1 MNDTIVAIST
11 PKGFGG
17 IGVVRLSGPTTF
29 FIGQKVFSTTVKK
42 PKTVYTGYIFNPDT
56 KERIDT
62 GIAIY
67 FKAPHSYTGEDVFEL
82 QMHGGVK
89 NLELVVKILIQLGA
103 RLAKRGEF
111 TRRAFL
117 NGKLDLIEAEAVI
130 ELIEAKTDK
139 VVKVAAGRLFGG
151 ISNKIFEIKKRLLY
165 TISAIEGAID
175 FPFDV
180 EALDT
185 GQLEKQITDVLNLV
199 KSLLLTYKTGKRIE
213 EGTKV
218 VIAGRTNVGKSTLL
232 NALLKFDRAI
242 VSKIPGTTRDTVEEM
257 IDFFGIPVRFI
268 DTAGVRE
275 TKDVI
280 EVLGKERSVKAIQQG
295 DIILFMFDASEIL
308 TAEDK
313 KFAKLTDGKDRIIV
327 LNKTDLPAK
336 LTIKE
341 LKSLFKNEDI
351 IQISALK
358 KKGIEVLEQII
369 YDKILP
375 KETET
380 FLITTGRE
388 KNCLKAAAK
397 HLEKA
402 KELAGSGRDELVSE
416 ELKEVIVLLG
426 MLTGE
431 KVSTEILDTIF
442 SRFCIG
448 K

>member
-1 MNDTIVAIST
+1 VNDTIVAIST

-111 TRRAFL
+111 TRRALL

-130 ELIEAKTDK
+130 ELIE
-139 VVKVAAGRLFGG
+139 AAGRLFGG

-358 KKGIEVLEQII
+358 KTDNL
-369 YDKILP
+369 
-375 KETET
+375 
-380 FLITTGRE
+380 
-388 KNCLKAAAK
+388 
-397 HLEKA
+397 
-402 KELAGSGRDELVSE
+402 
-416 ELKEVIVLLG
+416 
-426 MLTGE
+426 
-431 KVSTEILDTIF
+431 
-442 SRFCIG
+442 
-448 K
+448 

>member
-130 ELIEAKTDK
+130 ELIEATTDK
-139 VVKVAAGRLFGG
+139 VAKVAAGRLFGG

-327 LNKTDLPAK
+327 LNKTDPPAK

-416 ELKEVIVLLG
+416 ELKEVIVHGRESLNG
-426 MLTGE
+426 D
-431 KVSTEILDTIF
+431 S
-442 SRFCIG
+442 
-448 K
+448 

>member
-1 MNDTIVAIST
+1 VNDTIVAIST
-11 PKGFGG
+11 PRGFGG

-103 RLAKRGEF
+103 RLAERGEF

-175 FPFDV
+175 FPFEVETLDV
-180 EALDT
+180 D
-185 GQLEKQITDVLNLV
+185 QLKKQITDVLNLI
-199 KSLLLTYKTGKRIE
+199 KLLLSTYKTGKRIE

-242 VSKIPGTTRDTVEEM
+242 VSEIPGTTRDTVEEM

-308 TAEDK
+308 TAEDE

-341 LKSLFKNEDI
+341 LKSLFNNEDI

-380 FLITTGRE
+380 FLITTERE
-388 KNCLKAAAK
+388 KNCLKDAAK

-426 MLTGE
+426 ILTGE
-431 KVSTEILDTIF
+431 KVSTEILDAIF

>member
-11 PKGFGG
+11 PRGFGG

-103 RLAKRGEF
+103 RLAERGEF

-175 FPFDV
+175 FPFEVETLDV
-180 EALDT
+180 D
-185 GQLEKQITDVLNLV
+185 QLKKQITDVLNLI
-199 KSLLLTYKTGKRIE
+199 KLLLSTYKTGKRIE

-242 VSKIPGTTRDTVEEM
+242 VSEIPGTTRDTVEEM

-308 TAEDK
+308 TAEDE

-341 LKSLFKNEDI
+341 LKSLFNNEDI

-380 FLITTGRE
+380 FLITTERE
-388 KNCLKAAAK
+388 KNCLKDAAK

-426 MLTGE
+426 ILTGE
-431 KVSTEILDTIF
+431 KVSTEILDAIF

>member
-11 PKGFGG
+11 PRGFGG

-103 RLAKRGEF
+103 RLAERGEF

-175 FPFDV
+175 FPFEVETLDV
-180 EALDT
+180 D
-185 GQLEKQITDVLNLV
+185 QLKKQITDVLNLI
-199 KSLLLTYKTGKRIE
+199 KLLLSTYKTGKRIQ

-242 VSKIPGTTRDTVEEM
+242 VSEIPGTTRDTVEEM

-308 TAEDK
+308 TAEDE

-341 LKSLFKNEDI
+341 LKSLFNNEDI

-380 FLITTGRE
+380 FLITTERE
-388 KNCLKAAAK
+388 KNCLKDAAK

-426 MLTGE
+426 ILTGE
-431 KVSTEILDTIF
+431 KVSTEILDAIF

>member
-1 MNDTIVAIST
+1 VNDTIVAIST

>member
-111 TRRAFL
+111 TRRALL

-341 LKSLFKNEDI
+341 LKGLFKNEDI

-388 KNCLKAAAK
+388 KNCLKDAAK

>member
-29 FIGQKVFSTTVKK
+29 FIGQKVFSAAVEK
-42 PKTVYTGYIFNPDT
+42 PRTVYSGYIFNPDT

-89 NLELVVKILIQLGA
+89 NLELVVKVLIQLGA
-103 RLAKRGEF
+103 RLAERGEF
-111 TRRAFL
+111 TKRAFL
-117 NGKLDLIEAEAVI
+117 NGKLDLIEAEAII
-130 ELIEAKTDK
+130 ELIEAKTEK
-139 VVKVAAGRLFGG
+139 ALGVASGRLFGG
-151 ISNKIFEIKKRLLY
+151 ISDKIFEIKKRLLY

-180 EALDT
+180 ETLNADE
-185 GQLEKQITDVLNLV
+185 LEKQINGVLNLV
-199 KSLLLTYKTGKRIE
+199 KSLLSTYKAGKRIE
-213 EGTKV
+213 GGVKV
-218 VIAGRTNVGKSTLL
+218 VIAGRANVGKSTLL

-242 VSKIPGTTRDTVEEM
+242 VSEIPGTTRDTVEEM
-257 IDFFGIPVRFI
+257 IDFFGIPVRLI

-280 EVLGKERSVKAIQQG
+280 EALGKERSVKAIREG
-295 DIILFMFDASEIL
+295 DIILFMFDASEML
-308 TAEDK
+308 TAEDR

-341 LKSLFKNEDI
+341 LKNLFNNEDI

-369 YDKILP
+369 YNKILP
-375 KETET
+375 QEIESS
-380 FLITTGRE
+380 LITTERE
-388 KNCLKAAAK
+388 KNCLEDAVR

-402 KELAGSGRDELVSE
+402 KELVGSGGDELVSE
-416 ELKEVIVLLG
+416 ELKETITLLG
-426 MLTGE
+426 ILTGE
-431 KVSTEILDTIF
+431 EVSTEILDTIF

>member
-42 PKTVYTGYIFNPDT
+42 PRTVYTGYIFNPDT

-111 TRRAFL
+111 TRRALL

-388 KNCLKAAAK
+388 KNCLKDAAK

>member
-1 MNDTIVAIST
+1 VNDTIVAIST

-42 PKTVYTGYIFNPDT
+42 PRTVYTGYIFNPDT

-111 TRRAFL
+111 TRRALL

-388 KNCLKAAAK
+388 KNCLKDAAK

>member
-29 FIGQKVFSTTVKK
+29 FIGQKVFSATVKN
-42 PKTVYTGYIFNPDT
+42 PRTVYTGYIFNPDT

-89 NLELVVKILIQLGA
+89 NLELVVKVLVQLGA
-103 RLAKRGEF
+103 RLAERGEF

-130 ELIEAKTDK
+130 ELIEAKTEK
-139 VVKVAAGRLFGG
+139 AVKVAARRLFGG
-151 ISNKIFEIKKRLLY
+151 ISDEIFEIKKRLLY
-165 TISAIEGAID
+165 TISSIEGAID
-175 FPFDV
+175 FPFEV
-180 EALDT
+180 ETLSA
-185 GQLEKQITDVLNLV
+185 GQLDKQITDVLNLI
-199 KSLLLTYKTGKRIE
+199 KSLLSTYKVGKRIE

-242 VSKIPGTTRDTVEEM
+242 VSEIPGTTRDTVEEM
-257 IDFFGIPVRFI
+257 VDFFGIPVRFI
-268 DTAGVRE
+268 DTAGVRK

-280 EVLGKERSVKAIQQG
+280 EVLGKERSVEAIQQG
-295 DIILFMFDASEIL
+295 DIILFMFDASEMLIP
-308 TAEDK
+308 EDK

-341 LKSLFKNEDI
+341 LKSLFNNEDI

-358 KKGIEVLEQII
+358 KKGIKVLEQII
-369 YDKILP
+369 YDKIIP
-375 KETET
+375 KEIET
-380 FLITTGRE
+380 SLITTERE
-388 KNCLKAAAK
+388 KNCLKDAVK

-402 KELAGSGRDELVSE
+402 KELVGSGRDELVSE
-416 ELKEVIVLLG
+416 ELKEAIILMG
-426 MLTGE
+426 ILTGE
-431 KVSTEILDTIF
+431 EVSTEILDTIF

>member
-111 TRRAFL
+111 TRRALL

-388 KNCLKAAAK
+388 KNCLKDAAK

>member
-11 PKGFGG
+11 PKGLGG

-29 FIGQKVFSTTVKK
+29 FIGQKVFSTTIKS
-42 PKTVYTGYIFNPDT
+42 PRTVYNGYIFNPIT

-67 FKAPHSYTGEDVFEL
+67 FKSPHSYTGEDVLEI

-89 NLELVVKILIQLGA
+89 NLELVVKILIRLGA
-103 RLAKRGEF
+103 RLAERGEF
-111 TRRAFL
+111 TKRAFL
-117 NGKLDLIEAEAVI
+117 NDKLDLIEAEAVI
-130 ELIEAKTDK
+130 ELIEAKTEK
-139 VVKVAAGRLFGG
+139 ALKVASGRLFGG
-151 ISNKIFEIKKRLLY
+151 ISDKIFEIKKRLLY

-180 EALDT
+180 ETLST
-185 GQLEKQITDVLNLV
+185 GQLDKQITDVLNLI
-199 KSLLLTYKTGKRIE
+199 KSLLSTYKTGKRIE

-242 VSKIPGTTRDTVEEM
+242 VSEIPGTTRDTVEEM

-275 TKDVI
+275 TKEVI
-280 EVLGKERSVKAIQQG
+280 EVLGKERSVKAIQRG
-295 DIILFMFDASEIL
+295 DIILFMFDASEML

-327 LNKTDLPAK
+327 LNKTDLPAR

-341 LKSLFKNEDI
+341 LKSLFNNEDI

-358 KKGIEVLEQII
+358 KKGIKVLEQII

-375 KETET
+375 KEIET
-380 FLITTGRE
+380 SLITTERE
-388 KNCLKAAAK
+388 KNCLKDAVK
-397 HLEKA
+397 HLKKA
-402 KELAGSGRDELVSE
+402 KELVISGRNELVSE
-416 ELKEVIVLLG
+416 ELKEAIILLG
-426 MLTGE
+426 ILTGE
-431 KVSTEILDTIF
+431 EVSMEILDTIF

>member
-1 MNDTIVAIST
+1 VNDTIVAIST

-111 TRRAFL
+111 TRRALL

-388 KNCLKAAAK
+388 KNCLKDAAK